1 MTDIWRGGVS
11 GPRAPVGAR
20 DRGDERMPR
29 RRSINPRSPSPH
41 HRSAGFTL
49 LETALAT
56 VVIGVG
62 VLAVVEAQQSF
73 LQRNSWSTAA
83 STASYL
89 ANEVRERSKT
99 FTRHDRFAG
108 GLYFLDEDDP
118 STLRGW
124 GPETGEAEATD
135 LNDLDDLDGAVFGS
149 ATNLPDGF
157 TLSRRYPG
165 PINAFA
171 EIIPETLYD
180 GTMELAEGEEE
191 GEQVAVALRGWTQ
204 IVTVRKVNPYDMTE
218 VLANSAVVVDEG
230 VTVRTVDRYPLRVTV
245 TILYQPDPNENPP
258 PVATISWIA
267 SP

>member
-1 MTDIWRGGVS
+1 
-11 GPRAPVGAR
+11 
-20 DRGDERMPR
+20 MPR
-29 RRSINPRSPSPH
+29 RPIEQPASRAER
-41 HRSAGFTL
+41 HRRRAGFTL

-89 ANEVRERSKT
+89 ANEIRERSKT

-108 GLYFLDEDDP
+108 GLYFLDDSDP

-124 GPETGEAEATD
+124 GPETGESVATD
-135 LNDLDDLDGAVFGS
+135 FNDLDDLDGAVFGS
-149 ATNLPDGF
+149 ATNFPDGF
-157 TLSRRYPG
+157 TMSRRLSG
-165 PINAFA
+165 PVNAFA

-180 GTMELAEGEEE
+180 GTTETISGEGEA
-191 GEQVAVALRGWTQ
+191 QPVALRGWTQ
-204 IVTVRKVNPYDMTE
+204 IVTVRKVNPYDLTE
-218 VLANSAVVVDEG
+218 VLANSAVVSDEG
-230 VTVRTVDRYPLRVTV
+230 VVLRPVDRFPLRVTV
-245 TILYQPDPNENPP
+245 TILYQPDPSENPP
-258 PVATISWIA
+258 PVAVISWIV